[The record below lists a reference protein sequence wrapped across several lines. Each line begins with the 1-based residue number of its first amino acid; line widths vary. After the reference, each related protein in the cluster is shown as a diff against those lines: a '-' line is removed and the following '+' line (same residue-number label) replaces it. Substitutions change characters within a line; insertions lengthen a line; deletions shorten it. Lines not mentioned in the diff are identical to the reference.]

1 MITRRI
7 ASSKKISSSSIS
19 AFLAAFGQFVDHDLA
34 ETPIFKGESGGQ
46 LNCCKGFPLEKVN
59 IKWFYFTKDLQSCLD
74 GLICFDFSQQPKTDQ
89 ISVQLPDDCPSGMKQ
104 VVAQI

>member
-7 ASSKKISSSSIS
+7 ATSKKISSSHIS

-59 IKWFYFTKDLQSCLD
+59 IKWFYFTKDLQNAVHTLLVSFMCQSD
-74 GLICFDFSQQPKTDQ
+74 ELIWVST
-89 ISVQLPDDCPSGMKQ
+89 
-104 VVAQI
+104 